1 MAEVNAVVGRS
12 SLVVRVRGAVA
23 QDRDGVLVCLRS
35 AFAAYQTLYTP
46 AAFEDTVL
54 TPELLDGRL
63 NSMGVLVAES
73 SSEQIIGTIACVVI
87 GDAEGHLRGMGVL
100 PEWQGR
106 DIAKE
111 LLERA
116 ESELKQRGCKRVTL
130 DTTEPLIPA
139 MRFYERNGFRRTG
152 KISDFFGMT
161 LIEYA
166 KEIS

>member
-1 MAEVNAVVGRS
+1 
-12 SLVVRVRGAVA
+12 
-23 QDRDGVLVCLRS
+23 
-35 AFAAYQTLYTP
+35 
-46 AAFEDTVL
+46 
-54 TPELLDGRL
+54 
-63 NSMGVLVAES
+63 
-73 SSEQIIGTIACVVI
+73 
-87 GDAEGHLRGMGVL
+87 MGVL

-106 DIAKE
+106 GIAKE

-116 ESELKQRGCKRVTL
+116 ESELKQRGCKRITL

-152 KISDFFGMT
+152 RISDFFGMT